1 MWETENNNID
11 SSGKTGNSKSVIEL
25 DKVNHAEG
33 QGAEVKNISN
43 RFQDFKS

>member
-33 QGAEVKNISN
+33 
-43 RFQDFKS
+43 